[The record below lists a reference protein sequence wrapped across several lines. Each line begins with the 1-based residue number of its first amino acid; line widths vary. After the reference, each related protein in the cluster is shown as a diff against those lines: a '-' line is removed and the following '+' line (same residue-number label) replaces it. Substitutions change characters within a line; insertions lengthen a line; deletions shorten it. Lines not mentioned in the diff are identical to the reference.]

1 MYHLTCALLVY
12 LFIFHVYTHAQ
23 TRNVEN
29 KKFHYKD
36 KTHHLNISSSNLNKT
51 KDGNK
56 KNIHTTHLKKSK
68 KKDGRLNC
76 IST

>member
-29 KKFHYKD
+29 KKFQYKD

-56 KNIHTTHLKKSK
+56 KKYTHNSPKKIVKRK
-68 KKDGRLNC
+68 KAD
-76 IST
+76 